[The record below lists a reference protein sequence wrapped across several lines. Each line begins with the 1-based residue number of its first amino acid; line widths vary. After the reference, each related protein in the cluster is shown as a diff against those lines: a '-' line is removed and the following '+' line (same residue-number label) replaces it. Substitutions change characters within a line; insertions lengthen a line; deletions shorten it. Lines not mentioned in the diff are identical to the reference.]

1 MSRKLDT
8 LRAEFDQIKTAVEQ
22 IHNRA
27 TSEARDLT
35 DSEDTDVS
43 TLLARADELKPLIE
57 KEVADASKLNDVAA
71 IFARANG
78 TTNTPVATETPDKKL
93 AMVNFIRSYAKGEAN
108 ALEHLRALD
117 VVNSATSSGSIP
129 YTIQGGIIDFTQAP
143 RKTIDSLQHFPVPNG
158 SSFKRRV
165 LTGDSTAIAAQGSE
179 SAEIASGNPT
189 LAYVDVTPATYAG
202 GVRLTLQA
210 LNDTTPG
217 AAALWL
223 EHAFKQYAK
232 KTNTVV
238 AAALKAAATTT
249 GTLNNSGATAGTIT
263 DALYKAADTVYSACG
278 QEADTI
284 WVSLDVKT
292 WLASR
297 VDSQGSLIF
306 PQLQASNR
314 NGTVDRVGALN
325 SGLSIGGLNIV
336 SEPHFAS
343 STFIVGC
350 SQYGEVYESMYPT
363 LEAWVVPT
371 LEKEIAIAG
380 ELATYFRSEGFV
392 RLVDNDGNSA
402 ATPNF
407 G

>member
-1 MSRKLDT
+1 MHKKLED
-8 LRAEFDQIKTAVEQ
+8 LRAEFDKVKSAVEE

-27 TSEARDLT
+27 TTEQRDL
-35 DSEDTDVS
+35 SEQEDADVN
-43 TLLARADELKPLIE
+43 TLLTRADELKPLIE
-57 KEVADASKLNDVAA
+57 AEVNKVNKLNDVAGV
-71 IFARANG
+71 FARVNG
-78 TTNTPVATETPDKKL
+78 ATETRSTKEVDKKV
-93 AMVNFIRSYAKGEAN
+93 ATVNFIRAFARGESN
-108 ALEHLRALD
+108 AYDHLRALD
-117 VVNSATSSGSIP
+117 VVNSATSAGSIP
-129 YTIQGGIIDFTQAP
+129 YTITGGIIDFTQAP
-143 RKTIDSLQHFPVPNG
+143 RKTIDSLQHFAIPNG

-165 LTGDSTAIAAQGSE
+165 LTGDSTAIAAQGAE
-179 SAEIASGNPT
+179 STEIASGNPT

-210 LNDTTPG
+210 LNDTDPN
-217 AAALWL
+217 AASLWL
-223 EHAFKQYAK
+223 SHAFKQYARR
-232 KTNTVV
+232 TNTVV
-238 AAALKAAATTT
+238 AAALKSAATTT

-263 DALYKAADTVYSACG
+263 DALYKAADTIYNACG

-297 VDSQGSLIF
+297 VDSSGALIF
-306 PQLQASNR
+306 PQMQAMNR
-314 NGTVDRVGALN
+314 NGSVDRVGALN
-325 SGLSIGGLNIV
+325 SGLSIGGMNV
-336 SEPHFAS
+336 VVEPHFAN

-350 SQYGEVYESMYPT
+350 SQFGEVYESMYPQ